1 MSPRN
6 IPEALLLLLVVLVVI
21 FLWRQ
26 GDYEVSPKDESR
38 LASLTR
44 PR

>member
-1 MSPRN
+1 MSTRT
-6 IPEALLLLLVVLVVI
+6 IPDVLILLLVVFVVI

-26 GDYEVSPKDESR
+26 GEYGVSPKDESR
-38 LASLTR
+38 LAALTR